1 MKKIFFAAIMLVA
14 AYTLYAQEPTVEKVK
29 VKEDKTKVKY
39 SDDTKVKYQAT
50 STNAPMEITTSFEVA
65 HPGVTVISW
74 QPMGDYWYATYKN
87 ENNRLIH
94 VYYST
99 QPWYM
104 YSMQERNSGVIEA
117 LPVLNTFVP
126 EAVITSAINTYG
138 NDLYS
143 ITALKPTGTPGA
155 EGSYVITVVKNGVSD
170 RVMMNG
176 QGVVMNNRQ
185 L

>member
-14 AYTLYAQEPTVEKVK
+14 AYTLYAQQTTV
-29 VKEDKTKVKY
+29 T
-39 SDDTKVKYQAT
+39 YQAT
-50 STNAPMEITTSFEVA
+50 SSNAPMDITNNFQAT

-74 QPMGDYWYATYKN
+74 QSSGDFWYGTYKN
-87 ENNRLIH
+87 ENNRLVH

-104 YSMQERNSGVIEA
+104 YDMTRNEGFIVA

-138 NDLYS
+138 NDIYS

-155 EGSYVITVVKNGVSD
+155 EGSYVVTIVKNGVSD

-176 QGVVMNNRQ
+176 EGVVVNKQM
-185 L
+185 

>member
-14 AYTLYAQEPTVEKVK
+14 AYTLYAQEPTIEKVK

-50 STNAPMEITTSFEVA
+50 SSNTPMEITTNFQA
-65 HPGVTVISW
+65 THPGVTVISW
-74 QPMGDYWYATYKN
+74 QSSGDFWYGTYKSD
-87 ENNRLIH
+87 NNRLIH

-104 YSMQERNSGVIEA
+104 YDMSRNEGFIEA

-126 EAVITSAINTYG
+126 EAVITSAINSYG

-176 QGVVMNNRQ
+176 QGVVMR
-185 L
+185 